1 MITERIL
8 FMKEMINGLGEEE
21 LEQWIGKRVSE
32 KLLQDEI
39 YLKDIKDAQE
49 IESRLDRMGFTIEQK
64 RVMNDYIACLNSA
77 YIQMRDVAYLAGV
90 EYAQSEYK

>member
-1 MITERIL
+1 
-8 FMKEMINGLGEEE
+8 MKEMINGLVEEE
-21 LEQWIGKRVSE
+21 LEQWIEKRVSE

-77 YIQMRDVAYLAGV
+77 YTQMRDVAYLAGV
-90 EYAQSEYK
+90 EYAQSECK

>member
-1 MITERIL
+1 
-8 FMKEMINGLGEEE
+8 MKEMINGLVEEE
-21 LEQWIGKRVSE
+21 LEQWIEKRVSE

-77 YIQMRDVAYLAGV
+77 YTQMRDVAYLAGV